1 MMYLGVVFFVSILIG
16 SVCASGTCKSIS
28 YAKFG
33 VFSFIIFQRSVQ
45 FLPFFLLLEPYD
57 LGVGRSE
64 ALPEAP

>member
-45 FLPFFLLLEPYD
+45 FLPFFLLEPYD